1 MAVCTAKSALL
12 RVKMAGIGFGQA
24 PDELETLL
32 GSCVGIAIW
41 ERKSKLGALAHIV
54 LPKNPGTAS
63 TPGKFADTAIS
74 DMKQKLVARGANP
87 RRLTAKIAGGATMFG
102 PATAQDIGKRNCEA
116 VLEYLRKAEISVL
129 AQHIG
134 GEQGR
139 QVRFSTS
146 DGSLSVKIA
155 RKQVAVI

>member
-1 MAVCTAKSALL
+1 MAVSAKESTLI

-54 LPKNPGTAS
+54 LPKSSGPQS
-63 TPGKFADTAIS
+63 SPGKFADTAIS
-74 DMKQKLVARGANP
+74 DMKQKLIARGANP
-87 RRLTAKIAGGATMFG
+87 RRLTAKIAGGAAMFG
-102 PATAQDIGKRNCEA
+102 PDTKQDIGNKNCEA
-116 VLEYLRKAEISVL
+116 VLEYLRQAEITVI
-129 AQHIG
+129 AQHLRG
-134 GEQGR
+134 RQGR

-146 DGSLSVKIA
+146 DGSLAVSIA
-155 RKQVAVI
+155 REQVAVI